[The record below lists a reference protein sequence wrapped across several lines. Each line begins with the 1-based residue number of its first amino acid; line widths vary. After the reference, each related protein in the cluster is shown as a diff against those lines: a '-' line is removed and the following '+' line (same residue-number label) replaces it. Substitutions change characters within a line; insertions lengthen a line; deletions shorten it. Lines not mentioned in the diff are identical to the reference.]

1 LRAGDI
7 VQQNGVMQQ
16 RALRT
21 VMLVHA
27 IEESDR
33 AGEALSMT
41 DREHATREA
50 AGGGPLPGSA
60 RDGAALGGDSER
72 FLARRAEGLLARL
85 RVRSPGIDRIL
96 EVSGSALGL
105 DRATLLLAFLAGV
118 ALAFADGDRIDIFAY
133 PLIGLVIWNLIV
145 YAVLVGR
152 LFRPPQRGS
161 RVRGA
166 FGRLYARRVRARID
180 ALIAHSTGFN
190 APLAP
195 GLRRFAANWSE
206 VGQPLFRCRARRL
219 LHLAAILVAVGL
231 MAGYDFRGWILR
243 ESAGWSTTI
252 FGPTSAHAA
261 LTGLY
266 GPASAVSGVALPS
279 ADAIR
284 ALIWTGPTAG
294 GGPAGQWIYLIDWT
308 ALLYIVFPRLLAV
321 AVSTGGLW
329 RESAR
334 LRVPEPVTGDYL
346 RETLAQR
353 PAPPGPPTHPDS
365 PPPATPS
372 EPTEI

>member
-1 LRAGDI
+1 
-7 VQQNGVMQQ
+7 MQQ

-21 VMLVHA
+21 VLLVHA
-27 IEESDR
+27 IEETDR
-33 AGEALSMT
+33 AGEALSMA

-50 AGGGPLPGSA
+50 AGAGPLPETA

-85 RVRSPGIDRIL
+85 RVRSPGIDHIL
-96 EVSGSALGL
+96 AVSGSALGL
-105 DRATLLLAFLAGV
+105 DRSTLVLAFLAGV
-118 ALAFADGDRIDIFAY
+118 AIAFADGDRIDLFAY
-133 PLIGLVIWNLIV
+133 PLFGLVIWNLIV
-145 YAVLVGR
+145 YAVRVGR
-152 LFRPPQRGS
+152 LFRAPERGS

-166 FGRLYARRVRARID
+166 FGRLYARRARARID

-195 GLRRFAANWSE
+195 GLRRFAADWSE
-206 VGQPLFRCRARRL
+206 VGQPVFLCRARRL
-219 LHLAAILVAVGL
+219 LHLAAILAAAGL

-243 ESAGWSTTI
+243 EPAGWGTTI
-252 FGPTSAHAA
+252 FGPASAHTA
-261 LTGLY
+261 LTALY

-284 ALIWTGPTAG
+284 ALIWSGPTSG

-321 AVSTGGLW
+321 AVSTVGLW

-334 LRVPEPVTGDYL
+334 LKVPEPVTGDYL
-346 RETLAQR
+346 REILPRPPAP
-353 PAPPGPPTHPDS
+353 PAPPGPPTP
-365 PPPATPS
+365 PGPLPPAAPS
-372 EPTEI
+372 EPGEP